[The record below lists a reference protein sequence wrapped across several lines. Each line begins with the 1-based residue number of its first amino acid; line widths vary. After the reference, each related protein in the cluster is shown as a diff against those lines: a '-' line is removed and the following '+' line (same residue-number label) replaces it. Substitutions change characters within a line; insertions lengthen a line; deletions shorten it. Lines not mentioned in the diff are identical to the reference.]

1 MRGNHQGL
9 GQNNVKMLRTMVSF
23 LRHECIKISFL
34 MRNSEQLKFLVHA
47 RDFQFFLLVTHDHE
61 TSPFDDRLLCTLW
74 NDVVFLSHFPPARC
88 VLRHKSAIAIP
99 NSECGLLV
107 ESWNNFKSL
116 HNHLAA
122 ARSNKITRQFS
133 IVTHISLSQKANI
146 VHLSLSTHLAAR
158 APKPLEC
165 ASEPEIAHC
174 S

>member
-1 MRGNHQGL
+1 M
-9 GQNNVKMLRTMVSF
+9 S
-23 LRHECIKISFL
+23 
-34 MRNSEQLKFLVHA
+34 NSEQLKFLMLA

-61 TSPFDDRLLCTLW
+61 TNPFNDRLLCTLW

-99 NSECGLLV
+99 NSNCGLLV

-116 HNHLAA
+116 HNHLAT

-146 VHLSLSTHLAAR
+146 MHLSPSTHLAAR

-165 ASEPEIAHC
+165 ASEPKLLIVRNSLHI
-174 S
+174 SQL